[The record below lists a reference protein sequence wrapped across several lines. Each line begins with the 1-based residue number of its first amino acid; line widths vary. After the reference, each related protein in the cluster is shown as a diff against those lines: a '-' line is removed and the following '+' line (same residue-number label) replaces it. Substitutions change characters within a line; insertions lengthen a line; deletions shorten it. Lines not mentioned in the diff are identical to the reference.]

1 VWDIKPQFDNR
12 TVAADMKLSIKI
24 KFSVFLAVLLLL
36 TVTILSVLVLDGI
49 KKDQQVQYEAYLSQ
63 QARTTNLYV
72 NQLSLSEPFVM
83 PETFLISGG
92 NKLAKQLSKVNGQ
105 LTVLYDT
112 SGTKIGESVSE
123 SRSSNVEKALSYA
136 LQNKIAYQVE
146 QDSLYYLAPLTKGG
160 EQVGVVQL
168 NYSLEGYLNFYNYI
182 RTLFIYTGAGVF
194 IVSFILGYFYFNS
207 FANGI
212 LKLKNMADRIR
223 NGQYNIEVPH
233 RKDELGKLGEGI
245 YDMSRQILK
254 TMEYMQA
261 EQQKLT
267 LAVSKLSNLEKQQKE
282 FIGNITHEF
291 KTPLTSVKAYLDLL
305 EMYPDDPE
313 LMETAREKIKQE
325 TERLYEMVDKVLQLS
340 VLEKYDF
347 EYTMEKIDVMQ
358 IILQVCSSLKGK
370 MDKFGIQLETE
381 LKEVFIEADRE
392 NMVIILVNLI
402 DNAIKYNKPQGS
414 IRIKSYAVSS
424 NIFIEISDT
433 GIGMPEEAEFK
444 VFEPFYTVDKN
455 RSRQNGGFG
464 LGLALIKKL
473 VEKQGGTVV
482 LIETGP
488 EGSTFRLCFTSYE
501 ID

>member
-1 VWDIKPQFDNR
+1 
-12 TVAADMKLSIKI
+12 MKLSIKI
-24 KFSVFLAVLLLL
+24 KFSVFLAALLLL
-36 TVTILSVLVLDGI
+36 TVTILSVLVLNGI

-72 NQLSLSEPFVM
+72 NQLSLSEPFM
-83 PETFLISGG
+83 IPETFLISGG
-92 NKLAKQLSKVNGQ
+92 NKLAKQLSKVSGQ
-105 LTVLYDT
+105 LTVLYDIN
-112 SGTKIGESVSE
+112 GEKIGESAAE
-123 SRSSNVEKALSYA
+123 SKASNIEKALSYA

-146 QDSLYYLAPLTKGG
+146 QDSLYYLAPLTKSG
-160 EQVGVVQL
+160 EQFGVVQL

-182 RTLFIYTGAGVF
+182 RILFIYIGAGVF
-194 IVSFILGYFYFNS
+194 IVSFILGYIYFNS
-207 FANGI
+207 FANEI

-223 NGQYNIEVPH
+223 TGQYNIEVPH
-233 RKDELGKLGEGI
+233 RRDELGKLGEGI

-254 TMEYMQA
+254 KIKDMQA

-267 LAVSKLSNLEKQQKE
+267 LAVNKLSNLEKQQKE

-325 TERLYEMVDKVLQLS
+325 TERLYGMVDKVLQLS
-340 VLEKYDF
+340 ALEKYDF

-358 IILQVCSSLKGK
+358 IMHQVCSSLKGK
-370 MDKFGIQLETE
+370 MDKFGIKLETE
-381 LKEVFIEADRE
+381 LKEVFIETDRE
-392 NMVIILVNLI
+392 NLIIILVNLL
-402 DNAIKYNKPQGS
+402 DNAIKYNKPQGN
-414 IRIKSYAVSS
+414 ILIKSYAVSS
-424 NIFIEISDT
+424 NVFIEISDT

-444 VFEPFYTVDKN
+444 VFDPFYTVDKN
-455 RSRQNGGFG
+455 RSRQNGGVG

-482 LIETGP
+482 LVETGP
-488 EGSTFRLCFTSYE
+488 EGSTFRLCFPSYE
-501 ID
+501 KDF

>member
-1 VWDIKPQFDNR
+1 
-12 TVAADMKLSIKI
+12 MKLSIKI
-24 KFSVFLAVLLLL
+24 KFSVFLAALLLL
-36 TVTILSVLVLDGI
+36 TVTILSVLVLNGI

-72 NQLSLSEPFVM
+72 NQLSLSEPFM
-83 PETFLISGG
+83 IPETFLISGG
-92 NKLAKQLSKVNGQ
+92 NKLAKQLSKVSGQ
-105 LTVLYDT
+105 LTVLYDIN
-112 SGTKIGESVSE
+112 GEKIGESAAE
-123 SRSSNVEKALSYA
+123 SKASNIEKALSYA

-146 QDSLYYLAPLTKGG
+146 QDSLYYLAPLTKSG
-160 EQVGVVQL
+160 EQFGVVQL

-182 RTLFIYTGAGVF
+182 RILFIYIGAGVF
-194 IVSFILGYFYFNS
+194 IVSFILGYIYFNS
-207 FANGI
+207 FANEI

-223 NGQYNIEVPH
+223 TGQYNIEVPH
-233 RKDELGKLGEGI
+233 RRDELGKLGEGI

-254 TMEYMQA
+254 KIKDMQA

-267 LAVSKLSNLEKQQKE
+267 LAVNKLSNLEKQQKE

-340 VLEKYDF
+340 ALEKYDF

-358 IILQVCSSLKGK
+358 IMHQVCSSLKGK
-370 MDKFGIQLETE
+370 MDKFGIKLETE
-381 LKEVFIEADRE
+381 LKEVFIETDRE
-392 NMVIILVNLI
+392 NLIIILVNLL
-402 DNAIKYNKPQGS
+402 DNAIKYNKPQGN
-414 IRIKSYAVSS
+414 ILIKSYAVSS
-424 NIFIEISDT
+424 NVFIEISDT

-444 VFEPFYTVDKN
+444 VFDPFYTVDKN
-455 RSRQNGGFG
+455 RSRQNGGVG

-482 LIETGP
+482 LVETGP
-488 EGSTFRLCFTSYE
+488 EGSTFRLCFPSYE
-501 ID
+501 KDF

>member
-1 VWDIKPQFDNR
+1 MR
-12 TVAADMKLSIKI
+12 LSIKI

-36 TVTILSVLVLDGI
+36 TVTILSILVLDGI
-49 KKDQQVQYEAYLSQ
+49 KNDQQVQYEAYLSQ

-92 NKLAKQLSKVNGQ
+92 NKLAKQLSKVSGQ

-112 SGTKIGESVSE
+112 GGKKIGESAAE
-123 SRSSNVEKALSYA
+123 SKASNVEKALSYA
-136 LQNKIAYQVE
+136 LQNKIVYQVE

-182 RTLFIYTGAGVF
+182 RTLFIYIGAGVF
-194 IVSFILGYFYFNS
+194 IVSFILGYIYFNS

-212 LKLKNMADRIR
+212 LKLKNMADQIRI
-223 NGQYNIEVPH
+223 GQYNIEVPH
-233 RKDELGKLGEGI
+233 RRDELGKLGEGI

-254 TMEYMQA
+254 TIEYMQA

-291 KTPLTSVKAYLDLL
+291 KTPLTSVKAYIDLL

-414 IRIKSYAVSS
+414 IRIKSYGVST

-433 GIGMPEEAEFK
+433 GIGMPIEAEFK

-455 RSRQNGGFG
+455 RSRQNGGVG

-473 VEKQGGTVV
+473 IEKQGGTVALV
-482 LIETGP
+482 ETGP
-488 EGSTFRLCFTSYE
+488 KGSTFRLCFPSYE
-501 ID
+501 KD

>member
-1 VWDIKPQFDNR
+1 
-12 TVAADMKLSIKI
+12 MKFSIKI

-83 PETFLISGG
+83 PENFLILGG
-92 NKLAKQLSKVNGQ
+92 NNLAKQLSKVNGQ

-112 SGTKIGESVSE
+112 NGEKIGESAAE
-123 SRSSNVEKALSYA
+123 NRASNVEKALSYA

-146 QDSLYYLAPLTKGG
+146 QDSLYYLAPLTKSG
-160 EQVGVVQL
+160 EQIGVVQL
-168 NYSLEGYLNFYNYI
+168 NYSLEGYLNFYTYI
-182 RTLFIYTGAGVF
+182 RTLFIYIGASVF
-194 IVSFILGYFYFNS
+194 IFSFILGYIYFNS

-223 NGQYNIEVPH
+223 TGHYNIEIPH
-233 RKDELGKLGEGI
+233 RRDELGMLGEGI
-245 YDMSRQILK
+245 YHMSRQILK
-254 TMEYMQA
+254 TIESMQA

-267 LAVSKLSNLEKQQKE
+267 LAVNKLSILEKQQKE

-305 EMYPDDPE
+305 DMYPDDPE

-325 TERLYEMVDKVLQLS
+325 TERLYEMVDKVLQIS
-340 VLEKYDF
+340 ALEKYDF

-358 IILQVCSSLKGK
+358 IVLQVCSSLKGK
-370 MDKFGIQLETE
+370 IDKFGIRLETE

-392 NMVIILVNLI
+392 NMVIILVNLL

-414 IRIKSYAVSS
+414 ILIKSYAVGS
-424 NIFIEISDT
+424 NVFIEISDT
-433 GIGMPEEAEFK
+433 GIGMPEEAELK

-455 RSRQNGGFG
+455 RSRQNGGVG

-473 VEKQGGTVV
+473 IEKQGGTVALV
-482 LIETGP
+482 ETGQR
-488 EGSTFRLCFTSYE
+488 GSTFRLCFPSYE
-501 ID
+501 KDL

>member
-1 VWDIKPQFDNR
+1 
-12 TVAADMKLSIKI
+12 MKLSIKI
-24 KFSVFLAVLLLL
+24 KFSVFLAALLLL
-36 TVTILSVLVLDGI
+36 TVTILSVLVLNGI

-72 NQLSLSEPFVM
+72 NQLSLSEPFM
-83 PETFLISGG
+83 IPETFLISGG
-92 NKLAKQLSKVNGQ
+92 NKLAKQLSKVSGQ
-105 LTVLYDT
+105 LTVLYDIN
-112 SGTKIGESVSE
+112 GEKIGESAAE
-123 SRSSNVEKALSYA
+123 SKASNIEKALSYA

-146 QDSLYYLAPLTKGG
+146 QDSLYYLAPLTKSG
-160 EQVGVVQL
+160 EQFGVVQL

-182 RTLFIYTGAGVF
+182 RILFIYIGAGVF
-194 IVSFILGYFYFNS
+194 IVSFILGYIYFNS
-207 FANGI
+207 FANEI

-223 NGQYNIEVPH
+223 TGQYNIEVPH
-233 RKDELGKLGEGI
+233 RRDELGKLGEGI

-254 TMEYMQA
+254 KIKDMQA

-267 LAVSKLSNLEKQQKE
+267 LAVNKLSNLEKQQKE

-340 VLEKYDF
+340 ALEKYDF

-358 IILQVCSSLKGK
+358 IIHQVCSSLKGK
-370 MDKFGIQLETE
+370 MDKFGIKLETE
-381 LKEVFIEADRE
+381 LKEVFIETDRE
-392 NMVIILVNLI
+392 NLIIILVNLL
-402 DNAIKYNKPQGS
+402 DNAIKYNKPQGN
-414 IRIKSYAVSS
+414 ILIKSYAVSS
-424 NIFIEISDT
+424 NVFIEISDT

-444 VFEPFYTVDKN
+444 VFDPFYTVDKN
-455 RSRQNGGFG
+455 RSRQNGGVG

-482 LIETGP
+482 LVETGP
-488 EGSTFRLCFTSYE
+488 EGSTFRLCFPSYE
-501 ID
+501 KDF

>member
-1 VWDIKPQFDNR
+1 
-12 TVAADMKLSIKI
+12 M
-24 KFSVFLAVLLLL
+24 
-36 TVTILSVLVLDGI
+36 
-49 KKDQQVQYEAYLSQ
+49 
-63 QARTTNLYV
+63 
-72 NQLSLSEPFVM
+72 
-83 PETFLISGG
+83 
-92 NKLAKQLSKVNGQ
+92 
-105 LTVLYDT
+105 YDT
-112 SGTKIGESVSE
+112 SGKKIGESAPE
-123 SRSSNVEKALSYA
+123 SKASNVEKALFYA

-182 RTLFIYTGAGVF
+182 RTLFIYIGAGVF
-194 IVSFILGYFYFNS
+194 IVSFILGYIYFNS

-212 LKLKNMADRIR
+212 LKLKNMADRIQT
-223 NGQYNIEVPH
+223 GQYGIEVPH
-233 RKDELGKLGEGI
+233 RRDELGKLGEGI

-254 TMEYMQA
+254 TIEHMQA

-267 LAVSKLSNLEKQQKE
+267 LAVTKLSNLEKQQKE

-347 EYTMEKIDVMQ
+347 EYTMEKIDVKQ
-358 IILQVCSSLKGK
+358 IILKVCSSLKGK
-370 MDKFGIQLETE
+370 MDKFGIQLKTE

-392 NMVIILVNLI
+392 NMVIILVNLL
-402 DNAIKYNKPQGS
+402 DNAIKYNKPQGI

-424 NIFIEISDT
+424 NVFVEISDT
-433 GIGMPEEAEFK
+433 GIGMPVEAEFK

-455 RSRQNGGFG
+455 RSRQNGGVG
-464 LGLALIKKL
+464 LGLTLIKKL
-473 VEKQGGTVV
+473 IEKQGGTVSLV
-482 LIETGP
+482 ETGP
-488 EGSTFRLCFTSYE
+488 EGSTFRLCFPSYE
-501 ID
+501 KD

>member
-1 VWDIKPQFDNR
+1 
-12 TVAADMKLSIKI
+12 MKLSIKI
-24 KFSVFLAVLLLL
+24 KFSVFLAALLLL
-36 TVTILSVLVLDGI
+36 TVTILSVLVLNGI

-72 NQLSLSEPFVM
+72 NQLSLSEPFM
-83 PETFLISGG
+83 IPETFLISGG
-92 NKLAKQLSKVNGQ
+92 NKLAKQLSKVSGQ
-105 LTVLYDT
+105 LTVLYDIN
-112 SGTKIGESVSE
+112 GEKIGESAAE
-123 SRSSNVEKALSYA
+123 GKASNIEKALSYA

-146 QDSLYYLAPLTKGG
+146 QDSLYYLAPLTKSG
-160 EQVGVVQL
+160 EQFGVVQL

-182 RTLFIYTGAGVF
+182 RILFIYIGAGVF
-194 IVSFILGYFYFNS
+194 IVSFILGYIYFNS
-207 FANGI
+207 FANEI

-223 NGQYNIEVPH
+223 TGQYNIEVPH
-233 RKDELGKLGEGI
+233 RRDELGKLGEGI

-254 TMEYMQA
+254 KIKDMQA

-267 LAVSKLSNLEKQQKE
+267 LAVNKLSNLEKQQKE

-340 VLEKYDF
+340 ALEKYDF

-358 IILQVCSSLKGK
+358 IIHQVCSSLKGK
-370 MDKFGIQLETE
+370 MDKFGIKLETE
-381 LKEVFIEADRE
+381 LKEVFIETDRE
-392 NMVIILVNLI
+392 NLIIILVNLL
-402 DNAIKYNKPQGS
+402 DNAIKYNKPQGN
-414 IRIKSYAVSS
+414 ILIKSYAVSS
-424 NIFIEISDT
+424 NVFIEISDT

-444 VFEPFYTVDKN
+444 VFDPFYTVDKN
-455 RSRQNGGFG
+455 RSRQNGGVG

-482 LIETGP
+482 LVETGP
-488 EGSTFRLCFTSYE
+488 EGSTFRLCFPSYE
-501 ID
+501 KDF